1 MEHLRRVHRG
11 FGEEGGDR
19 VATPTPI
26 GGHGRKRR
34 REPSDEGAEE
44 EVPQLPQTGKRRKP
58 IADTSESNAKDPA
71 ADTTDDVGES
81 GDLRAQIKSLQ
92 LELQQK
98 DERLRKLEE
107 TVARLAES

>member
-11 FGEEGGDR
+11 VEEEGGDHIP
-19 VATPTPI
+19 TPTPM
-26 GGHGRKRR
+26 GGQGRKRR
-34 REPSDEGAEE
+34 RELSSEGAEE
-44 EVPQLPQTGKRRKP
+44 EVPQLPPTGKRRKP
-58 IADTSESNAKDPA
+58 IEDTGESDAKDPV
-71 ADTTDDVGES
+71 ADTTDNVRES

-107 TVARLAES
+107 TVARLAKS